1 MAVKTN
7 AFNFSDTMKMVLE
20 DLHLEA
26 VEQLTIEIP
35 KVAKEAAKKL
45 QSTTEIGG
53 TGAYKKSWTYEAEK
67 GRMQVGATV
76 YADAP
81 GFRLAHLL
89 EHGYAMRRGGR
100 VIKDVKGK
108 EHIKPVEEWANNEA
122 YDRIVEALERKM
134 R

>member
-7 AFNFSDTMKMVLE
+7 AFNFSDTMKMVLN

-35 KVAKEAAKKL
+35 KVAKEASKKL
-45 QSTTEIGG
+45 RSASPKGSTGDY
-53 TGAYKKSWTYEAEK
+53 AKSWTYEAEK

-81 GFRLAHLL
+81 GYRLAHLL
-89 EHGYAMRRGGR
+89 EHGHANRGGGR
-100 VIKDVKGK
+100 TAAI
-108 EHIKPVEEWANNEA
+108 EHIKPVEEWANKEA